1 MRSPFPRRHL
11 LKLPLKITL
20 IQLSLQ
26 LVLVELCL
34 TFLAEESAFFFPFSL
49 AWGGGAEGGEDF
61 VTSVLLS
68 LYSQIFLISSPEKFI
83 CFVLFPLAVD
93 CGSPQPL
100 RNGTLSGN
108 NTVYP
113 NIVKLACD
121 VGFTLRGT
129 PVLKCQAN
137 GTWSRTDGFCEGPL
151 CLFACSG

>member
-1 MRSPFPRRHL
+1 MDFCSGITVVNSVSRRTSVVSSVNHD
-11 LKLPLKITL
+11 KR
-20 IQLSLQ
+20 
-26 LVLVELCL
+26 VLFRKKKNL
-34 TFLAEESAFFFPFSL
+34 PFSSL
-49 AWGGGAEGGEDF
+49 FHWLGVGELWVERISF
-61 VTSVLLS
+61 TSVLLS

-93 CGSPQPL
+93 CSSPQPL

-151 CLFACSG
+151 YVFLSVAASR